1 MMKKL
6 ILILCFLLPST
17 LGTANENLE
26 AAVEAEKSGVLK
38 MVNIEG
44 RYSIMRAKGNTC
56 IWYVRSDG
64 TRIKM
69 RIKDGEKVKIHN
81 DDTYT
86 YDCEY

>member
-6 ILILCFLLPST
+6 ILILYLLLTST
-17 LGTANENLE
+17 PGTANENIELAIE
-26 AAVEAEKSGVLK
+26 AKKSGVLK
-38 MVNIEG
+38 LVNIEG
-44 RYSIMRAKGNTC
+44 RYSIMRAEGNTC

-69 RIKDGEKVKIHN
+69 RIKDGEKVKVHN
-81 DDTYT
+81 DDTYN